1 MSYVITCGDEGVQIN
16 EGRRLGFVGA
26 GFHLDSFHEAV
37 IALKKVFS
45 DDIRIVAS
53 EENDWVK
60 QELNLTDW
68 GQVNAASQQQVEAL
82 ADREKL
88 LYSGNLTFT
97 DPKMLKHEIKG
108 HMVRPHNI
116 HVANKI
122 CLTLGGG
129 EQKYNLGC
137 YLISADWVSEAK
149 PKVVQAVIQ
158 KQIEFYTALAKKPL
172 TIVFEE
178 GGDLDEK
185 VIAKNKAAL
194 EKAGIVASPV
204 VAKVAPKTAA
214 KSKQT

>member
-1 MSYVITCGDEGVQIN
+1 MSYVITCCDEGVQIN

-26 GFHLDSFHEAV
+26 GFHLDSFHEAIV
-37 IALKKVFS
+37 ALKKVIS
-45 DDIRIVAS
+45 EDLRVVAS

-60 QELNLTDW
+60 KQQNLSDW
-68 GQVNAASQQQVEAL
+68 GQVNAAMQQQVEAL

-88 LYSGNLTFT
+88 LYSGMLTFT

-137 YLISADWVSEAK
+137 YLISADWVAEAK
-149 PKVVQAVIQ
+149 PKVVKEVIEA
-158 KQIEFYTALAKKPL
+158 QIEFYTALAKKPL

-178 GGDLDEK
+178 AGELGDK
-185 VIAKNKAAL
+185 VAAKNRAAL

-204 VAKVAPKTAA
+204 VAKVPFKAPA
-214 KSKQT
+214 KN